1 MTGSNGNQR
10 FPSYYIALVSLTCLG
25 RIPEVAQ
32 SACELGEVCIA
43 QPSRVNDCKD
53 VGLSDSAQA

>member
-1 MTGSNGNQR
+1 MVINVFPAVIQPWYSMTC
-10 FPSYYIALVSLTCLG
+10 AG

-53 VGLSDSAQA
+53 VGLSESVQA